1 MDIKEYISSG
11 IIETF
16 VMGLCT
22 PDEENEILQLRMKHP
37 ELDKAIT
44 AYEIEME
51 NNMLQQVTMPDEAVD
66 KRILSKLETLT
77 KPAPV
82 FTLQP
87 TKKDWIKNLAIA
99 ASVLL
104 IVSAG
109 LNFYLYQQTK
119 KIAATSTSAG
129 GSIPPSDFQVLNN
142 PAITPIAM
150 YGVGSHSICR
160 CTMFWDKK
168 TGKVYVMIHHLPKSS
183 SSKDFQLWATVNGK
197 AVSVGIVQDEIR
209 GKFIEMNNM
218 PAGATSFRVTLE
230 KAGGNISPTMDETY
244 LEGRI

>member
-11 IIETF
+11 IIESF

-22 PDEENEILQLRMKHP
+22 ADEEKEILQLRLKHP
-37 ELDKAIT
+37 ELNQAII
-44 AYEIEME
+44 AFEIEME
-51 NNMLQQVTMPDEAVD
+51 NNMLQQATMPDEAVD
-66 KRILSKLETLT
+66 NRIIAKLDTISKQ
-77 KPAPV
+77 APV
-82 FTLQP
+82 LPLQQK
-87 TKKDWIKNLAIA
+87 KKDWIKKLAVA
-99 ASVLL
+99 ASVLF
-104 IVSAG
+104 IISAG

-119 KIAATSTSAG
+119 RIAATSADG
-129 GSIPPSDFQVLNN
+129 AIPPTDFQVLNN

-150 YGVGSHSICR
+150 YGVGSHTICR

-230 KAGGNISPTMDETY
+230 KAGGNISPTLDETY